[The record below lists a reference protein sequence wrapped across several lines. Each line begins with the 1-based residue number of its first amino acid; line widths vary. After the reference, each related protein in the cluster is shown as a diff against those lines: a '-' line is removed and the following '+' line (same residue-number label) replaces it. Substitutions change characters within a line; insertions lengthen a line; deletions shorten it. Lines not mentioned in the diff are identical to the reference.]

1 MTPFGTQFYDPQTGD
16 ARTTPVFYNNPDGS
30 GGNTDPVYYDNP
42 TPPPVQ
48 EVEASEPED
57 ELSKIE
63 MYSAWRTVAM
73 SPEYTQAD
81 PKSKLGYLNKFYGN
95 VVTNYKVNESDLD
108 SLVGSQ
114 IAVIKGEEAP
124 EQLGFGDAIS
134 EEARFR
140 KLGLSG
146 GITKKRVEE
155 VKQYLDE
162 QYIKTVE
169 QGGRDHAGF
178 IAGLG
183 GTLTSLA
190 NEAAAGGA
198 VGAAT
203 GAGVGGVTGAAA
215 GGVGAGPGAL
225 AGAALWGG
233 RGALMGGIA
242 GQGIRSRGEAL
253 ESNYFANLDAGMDSN
268 EAYAKALRSAE
279 ISGALNMVAM
289 GVDPTK
295 MSTKLLG
302 VAGKGTVGTAKSVA
316 GTTTKGISEQA
327 ARTGAGRFAV
337 EQGTRFG
344 VAGGINAATEVADVA
359 QMRLLGNQDA
369 SQYRGTLGQRAALSG
384 LVGGAFHTTVP
395 VLGKAFKGAQTIG
408 DGKSWAGKYNTVF
421 REENIAGAMGQ
432 LARDMEDAVT
442 GTPRKELADL
452 DVMARTRDVKDQ
464 KQAVK
469 VLKEIW
475 TDITGG
481 TDPINFRVVDEDGF
495 KKLKIADDVDA
506 TYQGDYANAA
516 QTITAFTNLFRW
528 DKETGQRIPL
538 MHESAHA
545 FMDTLPQ
552 PVVSSLKKLYDTEME
567 NFSPTL
573 DRVDADGNVVRRKN
587 VHPDALD
594 PTVNQTTSFREW
606 FAERMA
612 IANDDWAK
620 GRIDIG
626 KQKRTSATP
635 KGVFD
640 RLSLV
645 YRDKVD
651 KISRRIGLKPEGFNA
666 AFRDFL
672 DSGDAYVFDR
682 TMKDTVYPSRTPIID
697 DLLATNAM
705 ASSLDR
711 ALADPRTGAER
722 ADSLKR
728 DLLEAGLLEGESIP
742 SARDIDRANEWA
754 AIANVEGRKRA
765 RQEVAEID
773 APEAAPRMSETE
785 LATAQNRVQ
794 EIDEAL
800 AKKGLSRKERSGL
813 RKEKNQIRQ
822 QIGESFLEVERK
834 PRTVSPER
842 RAEGRDTREFA
853 EDPEGFRDQY
863 DAGGAERTKI
873 RKEAQEDL
881 NKILRNRDL
890 AAKKAEREAKAAQK
904 QKAKEDATLK
914 ERGYTEDQKTGQL
927 EFETRSPIDK
937 VRAKPIKELT
947 PDELALEQQALRDQ
961 ITSETQAQREIVREG
976 ATLKNPT
983 DDLEFSKRGVS
994 NAEARAQMKQ
1004 RVEKAKS
1011 KKAKEK
1017 AQEQQQAVEETA
1029 KRVDAENAKHP
1040 EALPLQ
1046 IALDEKGN
1054 VSFDKKGK
1062 VNYQERDYDI
1072 RNHPDIKGKVD
1083 SEQTNFLAEKIVRE
1097 LKAMVKNPQVEAAM
1111 GWYGRMR
1118 VKLQDLFGADI
1129 EIMAQLLGATSAR
1142 TPVDENFK
1150 QALDGLSQ
1158 LARGEYDNLM
1168 VRYDAHVKEVDAR
1181 RDAGEFK
1188 TEAAYR
1194 KAINKFEELPLRSN
1208 GKKFNANSAAVRRV
1222 LHGHWLDMTNAP
1234 KTPNFAGNLTG
1245 RTLEATVDVWAART
1259 MRRLLFEPQGG
1270 QWRILP
1276 AQETAVGSG
1285 WAGGRGTGDFYISQR
1300 AMSEA
1305 ARRLKMNPDDL
1316 QAVLWYGE
1324 KDLWD
1329 RNGWTDAAGKEKS
1342 SFDSEAGK
1350 LELDRWNAGVTTWQT
1365 KETFDPKVQEA
1376 ARVRLEASVRQNP
1389 DLVSARV
1396 VDTEGLYGG
1405 DRQSSFDIEFSV
1417 TKDSD
1422 VDTFTRE
1429 AIRIGEENNQ
1439 NDVFVSRVV
1448 DEDHP
1453 NARPAVEVGFKRG
1466 VSEDTLQSAL
1476 SVFNKDVVD
1485 GWTIAKSRRGDII
1498 GFRAQFIP
1506 EIEHRAAGLKMDEA
1520 TVIARRDQWQASMR
1534 QAIANLDNDVVA
1546 FAREHHYDTRVYGR
1560 EEYANATVAGR
1571 DTTLGAELQRRGD
1584 ALRSDDSGATGNLEY
1599 SRRGANARG
1608 DGATGPVR
1616 TGTALDY
1623 GGRRTGSKVAEGRNT
1638 VLAEAAQ
1645 EMIAGQRS
1653 RESYRDLVNEE
1664 MPDTPRSD
1672 LADVDVKAVK
1682 AFLRTAQLEK
1692 WRGHLKHK
1700 KKDVDVRIDINSHKS
1715 SLKPENWETRG
1726 LEQGEPVFPV
1736 TIHEVGEVGKSGFYK
1751 AGDPLGYDTFVVLD
1765 GPLTSKFDL
1774 DRTADIAAGDRK
1786 NTIVTVS
1793 GKLAAKQEL
1802 PTNLTLKDGKRL
1814 NSRMWHQAAVQP
1826 IRSNTLYLRQADGTV
1841 GRAVRGE
1848 NVETSIVHGNTVYVK
1863 FKKGTSVAD
1872 RTRDLGPLEYSRRG
1886 GSKQEYVYKAKV
1898 EGKAFYYNDDQSYAP
1913 IYRVRRAGEE
1923 FLITYE
1929 DGVSFKQ
1936 WYTIEK
1942 PSDVRNPNGAANA
1955 RFVALD
1961 SRKNLLEEIDEAY
1974 APLDAAMRKARGE
1987 EAMEYS
1993 RRGGDYKNV
2002 PTRRFPKRA
2011 GSSANSRDLKAI
2023 NERRADIATYEAQ
2036 GLKDYVDQIDNVAD
2050 VTLRQSVESL
2060 RNRAVESDRNFDVAN
2075 SIAYLDRLRREYKK
2089 VKTPERAA
2097 ELEAEIESTYAAI
2110 AKSGTTL
2117 GQLINQYKTFKG
2129 IVTEDKVAMF
2139 NNYLLSKDRKLTDKD
2154 KAEFSK
2160 LVDAEEAADA
2170 KVIEA
2175 REKAMASNSMD
2186 DIEAV
2191 WNVENEAEKAFLA
2204 VQKFART
2211 RSPRESKFADWRTAV
2226 SGSLLTGVSLM
2237 RNFWGNY
2244 VNFGAATASR
2254 SIAAAVDNVRARIT
2268 QEDRQVA
2275 FAPVEEVK
2283 AFVRDSWRETKK
2295 LPRKAMHGAAG
2306 DKITGEAMRSFAPVA
2321 ALKQAFT
2328 GEGMVVDASTGKVT
2342 KLDRL
2347 DKVAEAF
2354 YGSTAEPM
2362 LRGLSV
2368 MDDLAKAGARGIRR
2382 AEYIKAKKLKEGT
2395 KEFTEAMLGMDRDLN
2410 KAMDEFALERT
2421 YQQDGAAANTM
2432 LAIER
2437 NLRQSFG
2444 EGGVFAYRVLT
2455 SPYIK
2460 TPVNLAA
2467 ETMSYA
2473 MPSVAVAEG
2482 LYKGLVKKDV
2492 RGAELA
2498 AGKVMV
2504 ALGLG
2509 AMADYLLEDGII
2521 SGGPDNSQK
2530 VNRARRDS
2538 GMGFFRINMD
2548 GLRRKLAGE
2557 DGTYRAGDETW
2568 RLDTLGV
2575 AGGAFAVHAEGRRVA
2590 EDTTLK
2596 SANQTKLDYYL
2607 SQDGLA
2613 SAVGLG
2619 RFVMDQTML
2628 RGVALGLDALQ
2639 SGQLNRV
2646 LPNIFNAWVLTPQPF
2661 MANNVTQLRAMGH
2674 EYKYDTFSANGLAS
2688 TMEDLY
2694 DYKMGN
2700 YDGLPLKRDI
2710 WGRPVQGTPDA
2721 QNAFVFH
2728 LLDIRKPEVVRD
2740 KARTRLYELYAATGQ
2755 EDVIPSMPSRNLLLP
2770 DGTDLR
2776 LSAGLYESYVET
2788 VQGAKLQAFEQVVS
2802 DPRFNRF
2809 YTAQPPQAVELLKK
2823 QMDKYG
2829 RQATVYWK
2837 RTNGQRIY
2845 NEYLMLQRQL
2855 QETE

>member
-1 MTPFGTQFYDPQTGD
+1 MAPYGTQFYNPQTG
-16 ARTTPVFYNNPDGS
+16 RPVQREPYTPPV
-30 GGNTDPVYYDNP
+30 GGMSFFDPVSGE
-42 TPPPVQ
+42 
-48 EVEASEPED
+48 EVEQAVEVQQPEPERD
-57 ELSKIE
+57 SLSKLDL
-63 MYSAWRTVAM
+63 YSSWRSIAM
-73 SPEYTQAD
+73 DPQYTEAD
-81 PKSKLGYLNKFYGN
+81 ANGKQDILRRFDAHIREQWGANPA
-95 VVTNYKVNESDLD
+95 DLD
-108 SLVGSQ
+108 ALVESQ
-114 IAVIKGEEAP
+114 IRVIKGEEAP

-162 QYIKTVE
+162 QYYKTVE

-190 NEAAAGGA
+190 SEAAAGGA

-215 GGVGAGPGAL
+215 GGVGAGPAAL

-279 ISGALNMVAM
+279 ISGALNMAAM
-289 GVDPTK
+289 AVDPTK

-395 VLGKAFKGAQTIG
+395 VLGKAFKGVQTIG

-722 ADSLKR
+722 ADSFKR

-834 PRTVSPER
+834 PRPVSPER

-937 VRAKPIKELT
+937 VRAKPIEELT
-947 PDELALEQQALRDQ
+947 PDELAFEQQALRDQ
-961 ITSETQAQREIVREG
+961 ITSETQAQREVVREG

-983 DDLEFSKRGVS
+983 DNVEFSKRGVS

-1011 KKAKEK
+1011 KKAKENALK
-1017 AQEQQQAVEETA
+1017 QQQAVEDAA

-1046 IALDEKGN
+1046 IALNDKGK
-1054 VSFDKKGK
+1054 VSFDKDGK

-1072 RNHPDIKGKVD
+1072 RNHPDIKDKVD

-1097 LKAMVKNPQVEAAM
+1097 LKTMVKNPQVKAAM

-1129 EIMAQLLGATSAR
+1129 EVMAQLLGATSAR
-1142 TPVDENFK
+1142 TPVDQNFI

-1188 TEAAYR
+1188 TAGAYR
-1194 KAINKFEELPLRSN
+1194 KAINEFEELPLRSN

-1222 LHGHWLDMTNAP
+1222 LYGHWLDTTNAP

-1245 RTLEATVDVWAART
+1245 RTLEATIDVWAART

-1285 WAGGRGTGDFYISQR
+1285 WAAGRGTGDFYISQR
-1300 AMSEA
+1300 AMGEA

-1329 RNGWTDAAGKEKS
+1329 RNGWTDATGKEKS
-1342 SFDSEAGK
+1342 SFDTEANK
-1350 LELDRWNAGVTTWQT
+1350 LDLDRWNAGVTTWQT

-1405 DRQSSFDIEFSV
+1405 DRESSFDIEFSV

-1439 NDVFVSRVV
+1439 WDVFVSRVV

-1453 NARPAVEVGFKRG
+1453 NARPAIEVGFKRG

-1476 SVFNKDVVD
+1476 RVFDKDVVD

-1506 EIEHRAAGLKMDEA
+1506 EIEHRWAGLKMTEA
-1520 TVIARRDQWQASMR
+1520 DVIARRDQWQASMR
-1534 QAIANLDNDVVA
+1534 QAIANLSNDVVA

-1608 DGATGPVR
+1608 DGVTGPVR
-1616 TGTALDY
+1616 TG
-1623 GGRRTGSKVAEGRNT
+1623 E
-1638 VLAEAAQ
+1638 
-1645 EMIAGQRS
+1645 
-1653 RESYRDLVNEE
+1653 
-1664 MPDTPRSD
+1664 
-1672 LADVDVKAVK
+1672 
-1682 AFLRTAQLEK
+1682 
-1692 WRGHLKHK
+1692 
-1700 KKDVDVRIDINSHKS
+1700 
-1715 SLKPENWETRG
+1715 
-1726 LEQGEPVFPV
+1726 
-1736 TIHEVGEVGKSGFYK
+1736 
-1751 AGDPLGYDTFVVLD
+1751 
-1765 GPLTSKFDL
+1765 
-1774 DRTADIAAGDRK
+1774 
-1786 NTIVTVS
+1786 
-1793 GKLAAKQEL
+1793 
-1802 PTNLTLKDGKRL
+1802 
-1814 NSRMWHQAAVQP
+1814 
-1826 IRSNTLYLRQADGTV
+1826 
-1841 GRAVRGE
+1841 VRG
-1848 NVETSIVHGNTVYVK
+1848 GA
-1863 FKKGTSVAD
+1863 G
-1872 RTRDLGPLEYSRRG
+1872 RG
-1886 GSKQEYVYKAKV
+1886 GVD
-1898 EGKAFYYNDDQSYAP
+1898 F
-1913 IYRVRRAGEE
+1913 
-1923 FLITYE
+1923 
-1929 DGVSFKQ
+1929 
-1936 WYTIEK
+1936 
-1942 PSDVRNPNGAANA
+1942 
-1955 RFVALD
+1955 
-1961 SRKNLLEEIDEAY
+1961 
-1974 APLDAAMRKARGE
+1974 
-1987 EAMEYS
+1987 S
-1993 RRGGDYKNV
+1993 RRGGDYENV

-2154 KAEFSK
+2154 KAEFAK

-2175 REKAMASNSMD
+2175 REKALASNSMD

-2191 WNVENEAEKAFLA
+2191 WKLENEAEKAFLA

-2382 AEYIKAKKLKEGT
+2382 AEYIKAKKLKQGT

-2538 GMGFFRINMD
+2538 GMGFFRINID

-2596 SANQTKLDYYL
+2596 SANQTKMDYYL

-2710 WGRPVQGTPDA
+2710 WGRPVQGTPDE

-2823 QMDKYG
+2823 QMDRYG
-2829 RQATVYWK
+2829 RQATAYWK